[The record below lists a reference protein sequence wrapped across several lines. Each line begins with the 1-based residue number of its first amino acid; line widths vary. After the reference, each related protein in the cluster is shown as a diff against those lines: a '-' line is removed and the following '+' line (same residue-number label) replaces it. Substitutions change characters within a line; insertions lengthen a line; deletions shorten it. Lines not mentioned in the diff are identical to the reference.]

1 MAFNKTATGRL
12 AEEAPRD
19 LKYFEYKFSAKIEDS
34 RDYRQ
39 YVRSMPY
46 ASWDGKLPFETEVR
60 VVPMKCIHLPV
71 EKLEELIKE
80 QDYLKYVEERSEHAL
95 KVLDM
100 LRADERVRDSNSAV
114 QKAYRNYITLL
125 ELARK

>member
-1 MAFNKTATGRL
+1 MYNKTASQL

-34 RDYRQ
+34 KDYRQ
-39 YVRSMPY
+39 YSRSMPY
-46 ASWDGKLPFETEVR
+46 SFNWNGSIDAELK
-60 VVPMKCIHLPV
+60 VVPMKAIHLPA

-80 QDYLKYVEERSEHAL
+80 QDYLKYVEQRSEHAL
-95 KVLDM
+95 TVLDM
-100 LRADERVRDSNSAV
+100 LRADERVRDSNPAV